1 MLSLTRPFDAEETQ
15 WMQDYVDDIYTSF
28 VNLVAEGRGK
38 TYESVDSIA
47 QGRVWTGKDAL
58 KIGLVDEIGTLE
70 DALRYTAS
78 VAGDSDLD
86 NWNVVAYPKPMSFME
101 QLKQQLGKGNKEEVM
116 VNAFAGTPLE
126 YVAKTLLDWQKTWT
140 KGNGDLVFAR
150 MPFEIEV
157 R

>member
-1 MLSLTRPFDAEETQ
+1 
-15 WMQDYVDDIYTSF
+15 
-28 VNLVAEGRGK
+28 
-38 TYESVDSIA
+38 
-47 QGRVWTGKDAL
+47 
-58 KIGLVDEIGTLE
+58 
-70 DALRYTAS
+70 
-78 VAGDSDLD
+78 
-86 NWNVVAYPKPMSFME
+86 MSFME